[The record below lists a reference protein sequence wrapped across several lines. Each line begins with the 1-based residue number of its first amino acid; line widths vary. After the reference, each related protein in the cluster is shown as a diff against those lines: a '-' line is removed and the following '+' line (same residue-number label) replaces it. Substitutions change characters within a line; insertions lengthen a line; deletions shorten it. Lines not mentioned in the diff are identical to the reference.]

1 VSLAPGPWRAAWR
14 LEGSVVPALIAVA
27 LLLLGLTS
35 RADAQDG
42 AAAAPLREA
51 RFEWDAP
58 RRWLYVSLSFRDV
71 ADAAVLR
78 KLRLGLPTTIILT
91 GLLYAQGSD
100 QPLASTLQNC
110 KITWHVWEEMYR
122 VEVNRPE
129 QPTVVRQWSP
139 TLNGVLRRCAQ
150 TDHLLVAHSG
160 QVEDDRPLVLK
171 GKVLV
176 NPISPELL
184 QKIQSWIS
192 RPSNTAAASP
202 GSILFSTFT
211 GLFMTRIGEAERVLE
226 FTTRPSV
233 PVRSVEA
240 R

>member
-1 VSLAPGPWRAAWR
+1 VNRARARRAVWR
-14 LEGSVVPALIAVA
+14 LFAATLVVG
-27 LLLLGLTS
+27 LLGLGL
-35 RADAQDG
+35 APNAWGQE
-42 AAAAPLREA
+42 AAASAPREA
-51 RFEWDAP
+51 RFEWDATK
-58 RRWLYVSLSFRDV
+58 RWLFVTVSFRDV
-71 ADAAVLR
+71 ADAALLR
-78 KLRLGLPTTIILT
+78 KLTLGLPTTIILT
-91 GLLYAQGSD
+91 GLLYAQGNE

-122 VEVNRPE
+122 VEVNRPD
-129 QPTVVRQWSP
+129 QQSIQRHWSP

-150 TDHLLVAHSG
+150 TERLLIAHQG
-160 QVEDDRPLVLK
+160 QVQDNKPLILR

-176 NPISPELL
+176 NPVSPDLL

-226 FTTRPSV
+226 FSTRPAL
-233 PVRSVEA
+233 PR
-240 R
+240 

>member
-1 VSLAPGPWRAAWR
+1 VSLTHSALRVLSRPR
-14 LEGSVVPALIAVA
+14 LSAIPALLA
-27 LLLLGLTS
+27 LAWLLLGHAS
-35 RADAQDG
+35 RAGAQEKVEP
-42 AAAAPLREA
+42 APLREA

-58 RRWLYVSLSFRDV
+58 RRWLFVSLSFRDV

-129 QPTVVRQWSP
+129 QPAVVRQWSP

-150 TDHLLVAHSG
+150 TEHLLVAHSG

-226 FTTRPSV
+226 FSTRPSV
-233 PVRSVEA
+233 PLRSVEA

>member
-1 VSLAPGPWRAAWR
+1 VTFGPGRGGRVRRFGTWLA
-14 LEGSVVPALIAVA
+14 
-27 LLLLGLTS
+27 LGLLS
-35 RADAQDG
+35 LLALSSARAQE
-42 AAAAPLREA
+42 PPINTPREA
-51 RFEWDAP
+51 RFEWDATK
-58 RRWLYVSLSFRDV
+58 RWLFVTVSFRDV
-71 ADAAVLR
+71 ADAALLR
-78 KLRLGLPTTIILT
+78 KLTLGLPTTIILT
-91 GLLYAQGSD
+91 GLLYVQDSD

-122 VEVNRPE
+122 IEVNRPD
-129 QPTVVRQWSP
+129 QQTVLRHWSP

-150 TDHLLVAHSG
+150 TERLLIAQQS
-160 QVEDDRPLVLK
+160 QVEGDKPLILR

-226 FTTRPSV
+226 FSTRPSL
-233 PVRSVEA
+233 PR
-240 R
+240 

>member
-1 VSLAPGPWRAAWR
+1 VSRAPGNPARFSWFTVWLWAC
-14 LEGSVVPALIAVA
+14 LLVGSVAPLAVA
-27 LLLLGLTS
+27 QEAVS
-35 RADAQDG
+35 P
-42 AAAAPLREA
+42 AAGPRDA
-51 RFEWDAP
+51 RFEWDAT
-58 RRWLYVSLSFRDV
+58 RRWLYVTVSFRDV
-71 ADAAVLR
+71 ADASVLR
-78 KLRLGLPTTIILT
+78 KLTLGLPTTIILT
-91 GLLYAQGSD
+91 GLLYAQGSE

-122 VEVNRPE
+122 VEVNRPD
-129 QPTVVRQWSP
+129 QANLLRHWSP

-150 TDHLLVAHSG
+150 TERLLVAHSG
-160 QVEDDRPLVLK
+160 QVQDERPLVLR

-176 NPISPELL
+176 NPVSPELL

-226 FTTRPSV
+226 FSTRPSV
-233 PVRSVEA
+233 PY
-240 R
+240 